1 MRFALLGSGSRG
13 NATLVEAGSDAST
26 TRLLLDCGFTI
37 RETEMRLARLGLAPE
52 GLAGILLTH
61 EHGDHAA
68 GVFRFARRH
77 CLPVWLSY
85 GTCAA
90 CAENIGDEVDI
101 RLIDS
106 HQPFAVGDIQVQPF
120 PVPHDAREPTQFV
133 FSDGASCLGVLTD
146 IGESTRHVEKMLS
159 GADALVIE
167 CNHDREMLARSR
179 YHASLKERIGGRLG
193 HLANDLAA
201 GIVRAIDRS
210 RLQHLVAAHLSAE
223 NNRPELAAAALAAAA
238 GCEDSWIA
246 VADQEQGLAWRDVIA

>member
-13 NATLVEAGSDAST
+13 NATVVEAGGGAST

-37 RETEMRLARLGLAPE
+37 RETEARLARLGLAPD
-52 GLAGILLTH
+52 GIAGILLTH

-77 CLPVWLSY
+77 SLPVWLTY
-85 GTCAA
+85 GTCSA
-90 CAENIGDEVDI
+90 CEANIGDEVDI

-106 HQPFAVGDIQVQPF
+106 HAPFAVGDIEVRPF

-133 FSDGASCLGVLTD
+133 FSDGGSRLGVLTD
-146 IGESTRHVEKMLS
+146 IGESTRHVEQMLS
-159 GADALVIE
+159 GVDALVIE
-167 CNHDREMLARSR
+167 CNHDRAMLAASR
-179 YHASLKERIGGRLG
+179 YHDSLKRRIGGRLG

-201 GIVRAIDRS
+201 GIVAAIDVS

-223 NNRPELAAAALAAAA
+223 NNRPELAVAALAVAA
-238 GCEDSWIA
+238 GCDASWIG
-246 VADQEQGLAWRDVIA
+246 VADQEQGLAWRDVNA